1 MVNKTDTALLG
12 TEKVSTLLMRYA
24 IPSIIAMTAA
34 SLYNI
39 ADSIFIGHGVD
50 PLAFTGLAITL
61 PLMNLSAAFGAM
73 VGIGASSLMSI
84 KLGQDDRKSAKA
96 ILGNTVLMNT
106 VIGLAFGAL
115 CFVFLDRILYRFGSS
130 DQTIGY
136 ARDYMQII
144 LAGNVFTHLYLG
156 LNNTLRATG
165 YPRRSMA
172 IMLFAII
179 LNCGLDALFIFG
191 LGWGI
196 KGAAWA
202 TVIAQFLAMVIE
214 FIHFSHK
221 RHEIHFERSIFR
233 FRKKIISGILSIGMA
248 PLLMNISASV
258 VVIFINNALQD
269 NGGDYYVGAY
279 GIVNRVALIFLM
291 VVFGLNQGMQPI
303 VGYNYGAKK
312 FDRVKKALTMV
323 IVAATCI
330 TTVSYLFCLLFPD
343 LVTKVFTKDQELMAI
358 ARTAIRVVLIMFP
371 LVGYQV
377 VVTSFFQSIGHAKTA
392 IFLSLTRQLIFL
404 FPLLIILPR
413 YYGATGVWVS
423 IPIADFVS
431 IILAA
436 VMMTRLFR
444 QFRKQNIN
452 I

>member
-39 ADSIFIGHGVD
+39 ADSIFIGHGVG
-50 PLAFTGLAITL
+50 PMAISGLAITL

-84 KLGQDDRKSAKA
+84 KLGQDDKKSANA
-96 ILGNTVLMNT
+96 ILGNTVLLNT
-106 VIGLAFGAL
+106 VIGLAFGAI
-115 CFVFLDRILYRFGSS
+115 CFFFLDRILFLFGSS

-136 ARDYMQII
+136 ARDYMRII

-165 YPRRSMA
+165 YPQRSMA
-172 IMLFAII
+172 IMLIAIL
-179 LNCGLDALFIFG
+179 LNCILDAVFIFW

-202 TVIAQFLAMVIE
+202 TVIAQFLAIVLE

-258 VVIFINNALQD
+258 VVIFINNALRD
-269 NGGDYYVGAY
+269 HGGDYYVGAY

-312 FDRVKKALTMV
+312 YDRVRKVLNMV

-343 LVTKVFTKDQELMAI
+343 LVTMVFTKDPELMRI
-358 ARTAIRVVLIMFP
+358 ARTAIRLVLMMFP

-404 FPLLIILPR
+404 LPLLGVLPR
-413 YYGATGVWVS
+413 FYGPTGVWVS

-431 IILAA
+431 VILAI
-436 VMMTRLFR
+436 VMMARLFR
-444 QFRKQNIN
+444 QFKKQNIN